1 MRPNRNW
8 RCEISHTEEMLWKS
22 NLTSLGEMRTEARCR
37 LFARHLVHH
46 FRKPIDV
53 LD

>member
-1 MRPNRNW
+1 M
-8 RCEISHTEEMLWKS
+8 EKH
-22 NLTSLGEMRTEARCR
+22 LTSLGEMRTEARCC

-53 LD
+53 LDQHGAALALDDAEPR